1 MTWFK
6 HNYLFKVSKNS
17 KKPGFLKSLADLP
30 PAINDFSISFFVN
43 DFSFLSY
50 EELISKF
57 NNNIFSRQKITT
69 KIGIVKKLFE
79 KINEIINLDDLSIS
93 LLKDN
98 KCFSTMSPGER
109 VDSLLDVVFE
119 KDIKE
124 KDYKLIIFIEI

>member
-1 MTWFK
+1 MFELK
-6 HNYLFKVSKNS
+6 YKIEEDD
-17 KKPGFLKSLADLP
+17 FLKTL
-30 PAINDFSISFFVN
+30 VN

-57 NNNIFSRQKITT
+57 NNNIFSKQKITT
-69 KIGIVKKLFE
+69 KIGIVEKLFE

-119 KDIKE
+119 KDIK
-124 KDYKLIIFIEI
+124 KKITN